1 MQGALGLCCG
11 FFISSANKV
20 GHQSIFHD
28 DFDSSDVTVQRRSFA
43 HEMPAESL
51 TSFPRIGC
59 LHTAMPHKAA
69 VPAAPKPGDRSLMT
83 PQQKKDADN
92 KAMADKAAAKAAAAA
107 AKK

>member
-1 MQGALGLCCG
+1 
-11 FFISSANKV
+11 
-20 GHQSIFHD
+20 
-28 DFDSSDVTVQRRSFA
+28 
-43 HEMPAESL
+43 
-51 TSFPRIGC
+51 
-59 LHTAMPHKAA
+59 MPHKAA